1 MQVTLGKW
9 TVRRKPGGYIHDRTS
24 PEVTLSKG
32 QEVETSDDS
41 EVVRTTLE
49 SVPQIA
55 VLLAIRVDDGSVCDD
70 NLRRSYYSY
79 NWG

>member
-1 MQVTLGKW
+1 
-9 TVRRKPGGYIHDRTS
+9 VRRKPGGYIHDRAS

-55 VLLAIRVDDGSVCDD
+55 VLFAIRVDDGSVCNDS
-70 NLRRSYYSY
+70 LRRSKYSCS
-79 NWG
+79 